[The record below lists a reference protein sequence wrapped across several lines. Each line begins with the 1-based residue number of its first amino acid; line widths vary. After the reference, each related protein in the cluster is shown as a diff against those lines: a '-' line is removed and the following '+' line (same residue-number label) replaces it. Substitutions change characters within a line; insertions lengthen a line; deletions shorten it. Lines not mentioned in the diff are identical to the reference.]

1 MPRGFQIAT
10 VVARFNE
17 HITTRLL
24 DGATAVAT
32 ERGVARHDVFWAPGS
47 FELPVIALHLAR
59 SGNYDAIVCLGAVIR
74 HETDHYL
81 HVATAAATGI
91 QRVALDT
98 GMPCLFG
105 VLTCDN
111 EEQALARSGDKRNVG
126 AEAMEAAIQAATTI
140 RSIPGANSTSNL

>member
-1 MPRGFQIAT
+1 MPPGYRIAT

-17 HITTRLL
+17 HITSRLL
-24 DGATAVAT
+24 EGASAVAD
-32 ERGVARHDVFWAPGS
+32 GSGLAQHDVFWAPGS
-47 FELPVIALHLAR
+47 FELPVIALRLAR
-59 SGNYDAIVCLGAVIR
+59 SGRYDAVVCLGAVIR

-98 GMPCLFG
+98 GIPCLFG

-111 EEQALARSGDKRNVG
+111 EEQALARSGDQRNVG
-126 AEAMEAAIQAATTI
+126 TEAMEAAIQAVDTL
-140 RSIPGANSTSNL
+140 RSIS